1 MINLFLKRCHMDLL
15 IFILILTMTNF
26 YLKEYRNKFKFD
38 GTPENLSKK
47 ITDFEDLKLDEIN
60 KIINFSQSKLEK
72 QSVKS
77 LVERVLTII

>member
-1 MINLFLKRCHMDLL
+1 MSHGL
-15 IFILILTMTNF
+15 INF
-26 YLKEYRNKFKFD
+26 YSNSDYDELLPEEYRNKFKFD

-47 ITDFEDLKLDEIN
+47 ITDVEDLKLDEIN